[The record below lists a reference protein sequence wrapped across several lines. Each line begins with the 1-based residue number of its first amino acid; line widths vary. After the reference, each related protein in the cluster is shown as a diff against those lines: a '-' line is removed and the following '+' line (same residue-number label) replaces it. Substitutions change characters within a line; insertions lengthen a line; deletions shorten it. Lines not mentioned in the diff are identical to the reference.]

1 MMFATN
7 YPSRCPCEVRDES
20 ADTADNSWR
29 PRLITWVSIV
39 TLVKADTDSHLIP
52 PESPHGSERKNMTSQ
67 TSSSTP
73 LDGKTVLIPGE
84 VAIAWVASK
93 GIFPIMGPR
102 SMAQLRENLG
112 AADLRLSAGQIQRL
126 DAVSAIPDVFPY
138 TVLNDPRIR
147 GMLDAGQGEQI
158 DAPALPVA

>member
-1 MMFATN
+1 
-7 YPSRCPCEVRDES
+7 
-20 ADTADNSWR
+20 
-29 PRLITWVSIV
+29 
-39 TLVKADTDSHLIP
+39 
-52 PESPHGSERKNMTSQ
+52 MTSQ